1 MTYLI
6 PSNLPLAPDTRKR
19 PPQSGFVQ
27 TGFEEILLTNSNLL
41 EEDFGLADC
50 GESRVPHRP
59 ANLVA
64 WRRWNLW
71 FVSGQSCPRETE
83 VSQPLLGLPV

>member
-27 TGFEEILLTNSNLL
+27 TGFEEIKEGSNIGIRTVSVAVAVGDQAILHLL
-41 EEDFGLADC
+41 
-50 GESRVPHRP
+50 
-59 ANLVA
+59 
-64 WRRWNLW
+64 
-71 FVSGQSCPRETE
+71 
-83 VSQPLLGLPV
+83 

>member
-27 TGFEEILLTNSNLL
+27 TGFEDQKPILAGMSARACRSIPSHAL
-41 EEDFGLADC
+41 
-50 GESRVPHRP
+50 
-59 ANLVA
+59 
-64 WRRWNLW
+64 
-71 FVSGQSCPRETE
+71 
-83 VSQPLLGLPV
+83 